1 MLDIAEMCFVKMA
14 ELLIKKGMTVR
25 DAFGKYAT
33 SDMLPESKTVLEL
46 VTPSQFLEAIKVELG
61 IKNLSEIEAA
71 CLMRVL
77 AKPELENMIILNEF
91 ALIMEN
97 FGVPLIDG
105 STLSEE
111 EDYTPDDSDKPRSY
125 DLKNLDEEG
134 LNILRSVARHLL
146 KEYQHPREFFGRMV
160 KNNVEVKTKKRAYR
174 VDVLTIKDFYLKIK
188 IANIRKV
195 LTENES
201 INRELCLDPATHP
214 KEFNMKTFVRALED
228 IAEVEQERLYEEEK
242 VVEEKALEIAAKQL
256 SDREKPL

>member
-1 MLDIAEMCFVKMA
+1 MLDIAEICFVKMA

-25 DAFGKYAT
+25 DAFGKYAS
-33 SDMLPESKTVLEL
+33 SDLPPESKTVLEL
-46 VTPSQFLEAIKVELG
+46 ITPQRFLEAIRVELG

-91 ALIMEN
+91 ALILEN

-105 STLSEE
+105 ATLSEE
-111 EDYTPDDSDKPRSY
+111 EDYTPDDSEKPRSY

-160 KNNVEVKTKKRAYR
+160 KNNIEIKTKKRAYR
-174 VDVLTIKDFYLKIK
+174 VDILPIKDFYLKIK

-195 LTENES
+195 LTENDS
-201 INRELCLDPATHP
+201 INNELCLDPKTH
-214 KEFNMKTFVRALED
+214 
-228 IAEVEQERLYEEEK
+228 
-242 VVEEKALEIAAKQL
+242 
-256 SDREKPL
+256 

>member
-1 MLDIAEMCFVKMA
+1 MLDIAEICFVKMA

-25 DAFGKYAT
+25 EAFGKYST

-46 VTPSQFLEAIKVELG
+46 VTPSQFLEAIRIELG

-125 DLKNLDEEG
+125 DLKNIDEEG
-134 LNILRSVARHLL
+134 LGIL
-146 KEYQHPREFFGRMV
+146 K
-160 KNNVEVKTKKRAYR
+160 
-174 VDVLTIKDFYLKIK
+174 
-188 IANIRKV
+188 
-195 LTENES
+195 
-201 INRELCLDPATHP
+201 
-214 KEFNMKTFVRALED
+214 
-228 IAEVEQERLYEEEK
+228 
-242 VVEEKALEIAAKQL
+242 
-256 SDREKPL
+256 